1 MAKDKKLVKS
11 ITSMD
16 EDFAQWYT
24 DIVKKAELIEYTS
37 VKGCMVI
44 RPYAYAIWENIQH
57 ILDGMFKATG
67 HENVCMPMFI
77 PESLLQKE
85 KDHVEGFAPEVAW
98 VTMGGSEKLEDRL
111 CVRPTSETLFCEHY
125 ANIVHSYRDL
135 PKLYNQWVS
144 VVRWEKTTRPFL
156 RSREFLWQEGHTIH
170 ATAQEAIEETERM
183 LNVYADFCEHSLAMP
198 VIKGRKT
205 ESDKFAGAVSTYA
218 IEALMH
224 DGKALQAGT
233 SHYFGDGFAKAFDI
247 EYTDKENKRVNPHQT
262 SWGVTTRLIGAIIM
276 THGDNSGLVLP
287 PAVAPI
293 QAVIVPIAQHK
304 EGVLEKANQLAEAL
318 KAQGIRV
325 KLDDSDNSPGWK
337 FAEYEM
343 KGVPVRIEIGPKDIE
358 QGQCIVATR
367 YNGEKQPVALD
378 EAYGTLV
385 QTVQQLLDKTIPEG
399 MFAKA
404 LENRTNRTYDCTSLE
419 EITRALE
426 EKGDG
431 FIMAMWCGDEA
442 CEDKVKEVTGVGSRC
457 IPMEQRHIAD
467 TCVCCGKPAKHM
479 VCWGKAY

>member
-1 MAKDKKLVKS
+1 MAKDKKMVTA

-24 DIVKKAELIEYTS
+24 DICKKAELVEYTS

-44 RPYAYAIWENIQH
+44 RPYGYAIWENMQR

-98 VTMGGSEKLEDRL
+98 VTHGGNEKLEDRL

-125 ANIVHSYRDL
+125 SNIVHSYRDL

-170 ATAQEAIEETERM
+170 ATAEEAIEETERM
-183 LNVYADFCEHSLAMP
+183 LNVYADFCEKDLAMP
-198 VIKGRKT
+198 VVKGKKT

-247 EYTDKENKRVNPHQT
+247 EYTDKDNKRVFPHQT
-262 SWGVTTRLIGAIIM
+262 SWGVTTRLIGAVIM
-276 THGDNSGLVLP
+276 THGDDSGLVLP
-287 PAVAPI
+287 PAVAPV
-293 QAVIVPIAQHK
+293 QAVVIPIAQHK
-304 EGVLEKANQLAEAL
+304 EGVLEKAGELLEAL
-318 KAQGIRV
+318 KAQGIRA
-325 KLDDSDNSPGWK
+325 KLDDSENSPGWK
-337 FAEYEM
+337 FSEYEM
-343 KGVPVRIEIGPKDIE
+343 KGVPVRIEIGPRDIE
-358 QGQCIVATR
+358 EGNCIVATR
-367 YNGEKQPVALD
+367 YNGEKKTVAIADMPVLVKALLEKD
-378 EAYGTLV
+378 
-385 QTVQQLLDKTIPEG
+385 IPEG
-399 MFAKA
+399 MFNKAAENRARRTYSCTTIDEINKA
-404 LENRTNRTYDCTSLE
+404 LEN
-419 EITRALE
+419 
-426 EKGDG
+426 GDG
-431 FIMAMWCGDEA
+431 FVKAMWCGEEA
-442 CEDKVKEVTGVGSRC
+442 CEDEVKEKTGVGSRC
-457 IPMEQRHIAD
+457 IPFDQEQLSD
-467 TCVCCGKPAKHM
+467 KCVCCGKPAKCM
-479 VCWGKAY
+479 VYWGKAY